1 MLAESATASVDTEH
15 MDKQLWIDGNFHE
28 VTLPS
33 CSTQMSCR
41 VPSRLSAAL
50 RGLRFRVKN
59 SPTVHRLRKWGFQGT
74 LITRFD
80 QTGSLSV
87 LVSLLQ
93 LRQCSGLIERTDLH
107 LQAFSSCIL
116 LLLAVTDVTS
126 AQTSPINWTAS
137 PFNPPALPLAV
148 RSPYLNVWLPQ
159 GNNPPQA
166 HEKDNMLWDY
176 NLPIQWYASVVVD
189 DNEYR
194 LLSPWAEKKVA
205 NQKAVEFTAT
215 RTSFLMEAG
224 GVEFNM
230 TFLSPIEPNDFTRQ
244 SLPFSYMYMI
254 ARATD
259 GQPHRVRMYS
269 DIEGNIA
276 AGDTRQVVQWA
287 ADDTDDCIILSTQL
301 QNQKPFV
308 ETNNIAQ
315 DATVYYSFRKIKG
328 FTASWKISGFNSA
341 RGLLFSQPINGR
353 LNNSADTRFR
363 APSLGDDTPVL
374 GISIDWGNI
383 TSTPEAAVW
392 SLGMYRNPSMQ
403 YLMSDGSFQQRSPYF
418 MSIISKPLDAP
429 KFVLDDFP
437 RALSAAID
445 FDTKLRVEGNTVSP
459 KYADLLALTAR
470 QVMGAMDITIPPA
483 KDGAWDVKDVK
494 IFMKNLGSVGSDN
507 GGKASVNNVG
517 ALYAAFPAFLYLN
530 PDIGG
535 YLLSPLLELQE
546 SKTFTLPYAAK
557 NIGSRFP
564 NATGDGSSDFHTFGI
579 DHTASMLIMTLA
591 YAMASGNGTL
601 IATHYR
607 LLRRW
612 GEWLGNN
619 SATPFLQS
627 SGDFSIS
634 IDASTANQ
642 TNLALKGI
650 IGIAAMAKIADAAG
664 EVSDRDRFNATAHAA
679 IDLWQKE
686 AVSPSSVNFVYGS
699 STNSALIYNLYAD
712 KLLKLNLVPDSVY
725 ELLTGIYQSSAGSMK
740 YGIPLSSQPSQNT
753 STNWMMFAASTVTN
767 NGTRDVMI
775 SQVYEYASSSLNN
788 APFSSLYD
796 PSTGVSSSNKGT
808 GSGRASPTQGGL
820 FALLALGTT
829 SKTINLTPLSS
840 GFPSSSSPAK
850 ISPGAIAG
858 VVIAAIAALTCVI
871 VLAVI
876 IIKRRRDR
884 REDPQNR
891 ATDGLFTT
899 SATSRPPWAGVMN
912 SKSVRF
918 DAQQRGVEDPSMEI
932 SAATQTSRSGRAAS
946 LQLQQDIESLRR
958 DMEQIRMR
966 QEQPLLGLAGDRHDI
981 SPPSYSG

>member
-1 MLAESATASVDTEH
+1 M
-15 MDKQLWIDGNFHE
+15 
-28 VTLPS
+28 
-33 CSTQMSCR
+33 
-41 VPSRLSAAL
+41 
-50 RGLRFRVKN
+50 
-59 SPTVHRLRKWGFQGT
+59 
-74 LITRFD
+74 
-80 QTGSLSV
+80 
-87 LVSLLQ
+87 
-93 LRQCSGLIERTDLH
+93 
-107 LQAFSSCIL
+107 
-116 LLLAVTDVTS
+116 
-126 AQTSPINWTAS
+126 
-137 PFNPPALPLAV
+137 
-148 RSPYLNVWLPQ
+148 
-159 GNNPPQA
+159 
-166 HEKDNMLWDY
+166 
-176 NLPIQWYASVVVD
+176 
-189 DNEYR
+189 
-194 LLSPWAEKKVA
+194 
-205 NQKAVEFTAT
+205 
-215 RTSFLMEAG
+215 
-224 GVEFNM
+224 
-230 TFLSPIEPNDFTRQ
+230 
-244 SLPFSYMYMI
+244 
-254 ARATD
+254 
-259 GQPHRVRMYS
+259 
-269 DIEGNIA
+269 
-276 AGDTRQVVQWA
+276 
-287 ADDTDDCIILSTQL
+287 
-301 QNQKPFV
+301 
-308 ETNNIAQ
+308 
-315 DATVYYSFRKIKG
+315 
-328 FTASWKISGFNSA
+328 
-341 RGLLFSQPINGR
+341 LLFT
-353 LNNSADTRFR
+353 TRSER
-363 APSLGDDTPVL
+363 GDDTPVL

-494 IFMKNLGSVGSDN
+494 IFMKNLGS
-507 GGKASVNNVG
+507 ASVNNVG

-579 DHTASMLIMTLA
+579 DDTASMLIMTLA

-808 GSGRASPTQGGL
+808 GSGRASPAQGGL

-884 REDPQNR
+884 REDPQTDR

>member
-1 MLAESATASVDTEH
+1 M
-15 MDKQLWIDGNFHE
+15 
-28 VTLPS
+28 
-33 CSTQMSCR
+33 
-41 VPSRLSAAL
+41 
-50 RGLRFRVKN
+50 
-59 SPTVHRLRKWGFQGT
+59 
-74 LITRFD
+74 
-80 QTGSLSV
+80 
-87 LVSLLQ
+87 
-93 LRQCSGLIERTDLH
+93 
-107 LQAFSSCIL
+107 
-116 LLLAVTDVTS
+116 
-126 AQTSPINWTAS
+126 
-137 PFNPPALPLAV
+137 
-148 RSPYLNVWLPQ
+148 
-159 GNNPPQA
+159 
-166 HEKDNMLWDY
+166 
-176 NLPIQWYASVVVD
+176 
-189 DNEYR
+189 
-194 LLSPWAEKKVA
+194 
-205 NQKAVEFTAT
+205 
-215 RTSFLMEAG
+215 
-224 GVEFNM
+224 
-230 TFLSPIEPNDFTRQ
+230 
-244 SLPFSYMYMI
+244 
-254 ARATD
+254 
-259 GQPHRVRMYS
+259 
-269 DIEGNIA
+269 
-276 AGDTRQVVQWA
+276 
-287 ADDTDDCIILSTQL
+287 
-301 QNQKPFV
+301 
-308 ETNNIAQ
+308 
-315 DATVYYSFRKIKG
+315 
-328 FTASWKISGFNSA
+328 
-341 RGLLFSQPINGR
+341 LLFT
-353 LNNSADTRFR
+353 TRSER
-363 APSLGDDTPVL
+363 GDDTPVL

-403 YLMSDGSFQQRSPYF
+403 YLTSDGSFQQRSPYF

-494 IFMKNLGSVGSDN
+494 IFMKNLGS
-507 GGKASVNNVG
+507 ASVNNVG

-579 DHTASMLIMTLA
+579 DRGCSRVVSFHTASMLIMTLA

-884 REDPQNR
+884 REDPQSKQGINAGSNSSQSMSADR

-899 SATSRPPWAGVMN
+899 SATSRPHWTGVMN

-918 DAQQRGVEDPSMEI
+918 DAQQQGVEDPSMEI